1 MGALEGR
8 VAIITGAGRGIGR
21 AIAERYALLGAAVA
35 VNYAKDDKSAADTVA
50 AIRSGGGSAV
60 AIQGDVSK
68 VADIDRLFA
77 ATAEQLGGIDIVVV
91 NAGVEQVDQR
101 VLEFTEADFDR
112 LFGVNTKGAFFTLQ
126 RAAKHIRDNGRII
139 YVGAL
144 DVPGD
149 PAICLGLRRAFSLTF
164 RAGLFPLSGRRRA
177 DRQPSDPL
185 APPAGRRRRFLFRE
199 CRIGATMAPARSAA
213 PGELSDL
220 RGRRAQHPDR
230 DRTEMDCARVVAAK
244 PPVPEKLLH
253 RGK

>member
-1 MGALEGR
+1 MTTLKGKVAL
-8 VAIITGAGRGIGR
+8 ITGAGRGIGR

-112 LFGVNTKGAFFTLQ
+112 LFRVNTKGAFFALQ
-126 RAAKHIRDNGRII
+126 RAAKHVRDNGRII
-139 YVGAL
+139 YVGSNTTRLPQPDYALYGGSKIAPQYLVEVLAKELGHRGVIVNSILPTAIEGAGVYTTGASDRVREFVRSTRPIARMGAL
-144 DVPGD
+144 DDVANAAEYLASDLAGFVSGQH
-149 PAICLGLRRAFSLTF
+149 LLLT
-164 RAGLFPLSGRRRA
+164 GG
-177 DRQPSDPL
+177 
-185 APPAGRRRRFLFRE
+185 
-199 CRIGATMAPARSAA
+199 APA
-213 PGELSDL
+213 
-220 RGRRAQHPDR
+220 
-230 DRTEMDCARVVAAK
+230 
-244 PPVPEKLLH
+244 
-253 RGK
+253 